1 MRLESLEERAR
12 ANGNSLDGQWL
23 KENEL
28 REIKY
33 SNGQSS
39 SFNSQDDNSR
49 ISLENFAVIDEEDIK
64 NREDSRRSLGNYDG
78 SMSLKDAFE
87 KSLENILSSADD
99 RENAISDLEK
109 AKSLLEQQ
117 LRDSG
122 FYDDE
127 NEISHGRNR

>member
-23 KENEL
+23 NENEL
-28 REIKY
+28 KEIKY
-33 SNGQSS
+33 SNGQTS
-39 SFNSQDDNSR
+39 SFNSQEDISR
-49 ISLENFAVIDEEDIK
+49 IPLVNLDVIDDEDIK
-64 NREDSRRSLGNYDG
+64 NREDSRKSLANYDG
-78 SMSLKDAFE
+78 SASLNDAFE
-87 KSLENILSSADD
+87 KSLERILSSADD

-122 FYDDE
+122 FYEDE